1 MDELEKIF
9 NEKNISES
17 SKKLYMNNLTRLN
30 GGKPIKN
37 LKFLNNC
44 EDTLSKIEGYKPNT
58 QRSYIISVVS
68 LLKELAGQRKYKKL
82 YDRYYEVLE
91 KMNTELKDQTKKTD
105 KEKQEWIGND
115 KVMEKLEEC
124 MAVIRQIEGQ
134 KKIIPE
140 KYRELLAC
148 VITGLFVIQTPR
160 RNKDYM
166 EMVVTKKYSPDMSDD
181 KNYLDLKTNTF
192 ILNQYKTKGTYNQ
205 QTADVEPLMR
215 EIIDVYLKYHPLKKD
230 LKGSAT
236 IPFLVDEDGVPLQSN
251 NAITRILYKV
261 FDKKIGSSMLR
272 KLYLTD
278 KYKDVM
284 DEMKDDATKMGT
296 SVNTIRNNYIKND

>member
-9 NEKNISES
+9 NEKSISES
-17 SKKLYMNNLTRLN
+17 SKKLYLNNLTRLN

-37 LKFLNNC
+37 LKFLNDC
-44 EDTLSKIEGYKPNT
+44 DATLSKIENYKPNT

-68 LLKELAGQRKYKKL
+68 LLKELISQRKYKKL
-82 YDRYYEVLE
+82 YDRYYEILE
-91 KMNTELKDQTKKTD
+91 KMNNQLKDQTIKTD

-115 KVMEKLEEC
+115 AVMAKLNEC
-124 MAVIRQIEGQ
+124 MAVIKQIDGL
-134 KKIIPE
+134 KKITGE
-140 KYRELLAC
+140 KWRELLAC
-148 VITGLFVIQTPR
+148 VITGLFVIQAPR

-166 EMVVTKKYSPDMSDD
+166 EMVVVKKYSPDMSDD
-181 KNYLDLKTNTF
+181 KNYLDLKGNQF

-205 QTADVEPLMR
+205 QTAVIEPLMR
-215 EIIDVYLKYHPLKKD
+215 EMINVYLKYHPLKKM
-230 LKGSAT
+230 LKGNDT
-236 IPFLVDEDGVPLQSN
+236 IPFLVDEEGAPLHSN

-278 KYKDVM
+278 KYKEVM
-284 DEMKDDATKMGT
+284 DEMKEDAEKMGT
-296 SVNTIRNNYIKND
+296 SVNTIRNNYIKQD